1 MKSKIWKRIV
11 MLSTVLILIITI
23 VGIFIG
29 NFFYDFSLNRTG
41 SRAGSALV
49 DEVAARANSE
59 LMYWLQQIED
69 YSSEVIQSFDGLKLQ
84 GYKVTTK
91 ERSNKWVVL
100 AHGYGNSAN
109 GMVAQAK
116 YLYNK
121 GFNLLIPDARG
132 HGLSEGDY
140 IGMGWHE
147 RRDIVQWANTIAAAQ
162 PQAEIV
168 LYGVSMGGATVMMA
182 SGEADL
188 PAQVQA
194 IVEDCG
200 YSSIIAEFTHQLNA
214 QFHLGPFPV
223 MNFSSLVTRVRAG
236 FWLGEGDVVK
246 QVQKSTRPMLF
257 IHGTDDDYVPT
268 AMVEEVYNAANTPK
282 EKLLVDGAA
291 HAKSLE
297 QDPEL
302 YWATIEKFLLQHLS
316 V

>member
-1 MKSKIWKRIV
+1 MKSKVWKR
-11 MLSTVLILIITI
+11 VLIGSSVLVLLLVL

-29 NFFYDFSLNRTG
+29 NFFYDFSLNRAG
-41 SRAGSALV
+41 SRAGSGPV
-49 DEVAARANSE
+49 DEVAARANSD
-59 LMYWLQQIED
+59 LMQWMQQLD
-69 YSSEVIQSFDGLKLQ
+69 AYSSETIQSFDGLQLQ
-84 GYKVTTK
+84 GYRIRAKTP
-91 ERSNKWVVL
+91 SNKWVVL
-100 AHGYGNSAN
+100 VHGYGNSAN

-116 YLYNK
+116 YLHSK

-147 RRDIVQWANTIAAAQ
+147 RRDIVEWSNTIVADNQ
-162 PQAEIV
+162 QAEIA

-188 PAQVQA
+188 PTQVRA

-200 YSSIIAEFTHQLNA
+200 YSSILAEFTHQLDA

-257 IHGTDDDYVPT
+257 IHGTADDYVPT
-268 AMVEEVYNAANTPK
+268 AMVEDVYNAANTPK
-282 EKLLVDGAA
+282 EKLLVTGAA

-297 QDPEL
+297 QDPAL
-302 YWATIEKFLLQHLS
+302 YWATIEKFLAQHLS